1 MHTITKA
8 TLLQLTKGIHYP
20 AISLYFPLPKAA
32 KPAVTKQRKHLFT
45 LLLQRA
51 HEQLIPYAPDPA
63 KRDELLAP
71 AQALLAEDQLW
82 KAHQGTIAVFLQP
95 QSSAHYLLPYAVME
109 RLVIGTRYYLLPIIT
124 HYCTRQ
130 TAMLLALS
138 LQQVA
143 LYQVSAYN
151 YVPLDTQGLLPTTME
166 MVTGSDYEQQSLQT
180 KGQHTSLKSAT
191 FFGHGA
197 GTDDR
202 QQEQLA
208 FLQAIDKGLQALDPG
223 RQQLLAVAAT
233 IQLGQ
238 LFKRITRYRTITL
251 EGLQGNPF
259 TISEDALITKAQQ
272 VLAQLIKKQIKEQV
286 NRYTAIDVPTLK
298 SNNPRKI
305 GTAAHQGQIDCLFVQ
320 ESASW
325 MGKMSKRTGRITI
338 PAKRR
343 VTDEDLLNEIAIRV
357 FLHGGSV
364 YLVDDKAFPD
374 DDTPLHAIYR
384 YA

>member
-1 MHTITKA
+1 MHTITRS
-8 TLLQLTKGIHYP
+8 TLLQLSRGIHYP
-20 AISLYFPLPKAA
+20 AISLYFPLPKAE

-51 HEQLIPYAPDPA
+51 YEQLIPYAPDPV
-63 KRDELLAP
+63 KREQLLAP
-71 AQALLAEDQLW
+71 AQALLADDYLW
-82 KAHQGTIAVFLQP
+82 KAHQGTIVVFLQP
-95 QSSAHYLLPYAVME
+95 QSSAHYLLPYTVTE
-109 RLVIGTRYYLLPIIT
+109 RLVIGTRFYLLPIIA
-124 HYCTRQ
+124 HYFTRQ

-143 LYQVSAYN
+143 LYQISVYN
-151 YVPLDTQGLLPTTME
+151 YVPLDTKGLLPTTMK

-180 KGQHTSLKSAT
+180 KGQHTALKSAT

-202 QQEQLA
+202 LQEKLA
-208 FLQAIDKGLQALDPG
+208 FLLAVDKGLQALDPG
-223 RQQLLAVAAT
+223 GHQLLAVAAT
-233 IQLGQ
+233 IQLGH

-259 TISEDALITKAQQ
+259 TISEDELIAKAQQ
-272 VLAQLIKKQIKEQV
+272 VLAQHIKKQIKEQV
-286 NRYTAIDVPTLK
+286 NRYFAIDAPTLK

-305 GTAAHQGQIDCLFVQ
+305 GTAAHQGQIDCLFVR
-320 ESASW
+320 ESANW

-357 FLHGGSV
+357 FLHSGSV
-364 YLVDDKAFPD
+364 YLVDDQAFPD
-374 DDTPLHAIYR
+374 DDAPLHAIYR